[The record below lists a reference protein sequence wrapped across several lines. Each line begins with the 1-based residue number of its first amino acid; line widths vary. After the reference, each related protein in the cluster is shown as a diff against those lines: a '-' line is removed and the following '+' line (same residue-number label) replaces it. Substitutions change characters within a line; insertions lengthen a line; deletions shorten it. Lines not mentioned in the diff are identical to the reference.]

1 VNRIWMHHF
10 GRGIVASP
18 ADFGVQGE
26 RPTHPELLDWLASEF
41 VAQGWSLKKLHR
53 LVMTSAAYRQ
63 ASGTGNQYSVSS
75 VQSGTRTPSAYGKK
89 LNTDLLNTE
98 YFRAAALDPDVKLL
112 WHYPLRRLDAEQ
124 IRDAQLTAS
133 GKLNPKLGGTP
144 VPIMTDE
151 TGQVVVGVDTDDTAG
166 RPSGKV
172 VSLKGE
178 EFRRSLYV
186 QMRRS
191 KPLGLM
197 ETFDAPRMEPNCEL
211 RNASTVAPQSLALMN
226 GEFTLSQAKFFAE
239 RVAREAGDS
248 TDESKV
254 SRAWQLAFCRRPG
267 SAEMA
272 DALAFLGRQREHFT
286 ANAPKAV
293 PVGKGKE
300 APPTNADEHALTSL
314 CQALLTS
321 NRFLYVE

>member
-1 VNRIWMHHF
+1 MHHF

-18 ADFGVQGE
+18 ADFGIHGD
-26 RPTHPELLDWLASEF
+26 RPSHPELLDWLASEF
-41 VAQGWSLKKLHR
+41 VAQGWSLKRMHKTI
-53 LVMTSAAYRQ
+53 MTSAAYKQ
-63 ASGTGNQYSVSS
+63 ASQMET
-75 VQSGTRTPSAYGKK
+75 SG
-89 LNTDLLNTE
+89 
-98 YFRAAALDPDVKLL
+98 FRIPNSKDPDNRLL